1 MIVKNVI
8 IRYEN
13 EEIQVD
19 LMNANS
25 KNKNNKEEK
34 LSQVIDDI
42 LTQTLS
48 DESFIKTAMLFKM

>member
-19 LMNANS
+19 LMDANS

>member
-13 EEIQVD
+13 EQIQVD
-19 LMNANS
+19 IMDANS
-25 KNKNNKEEK
+25 KTKNKKEEK

-48 DESFIKTAMLFKM
+48 DESFIRTAMLFKM